1 MTNEKENRSNNFKFY
16 WKSIIDG
23 SLLSR
28 EIILKNLWFILYLA
42 FLGLIYIANRNHA
55 ERIARQINSLKT
67 EVEELKAEQL
77 SITSKLMQMTQQSEI
92 EKLIQEKQLDL
103 VISNQPPFKIS
114 VPCQ

>member
-1 MTNEKENRSNNFKFY
+1 MTKENKNSEFY

-23 SLLSR
+23 SFLSR

-42 FLGLIYIANRNHA
+42 FLGLLHIANRNHA
-55 ERIARQINSLKT
+55 ERIARQFNNLKI

-77 SITSKLMQMTQQSEI
+77 SVTSKLMQLTQQSEI